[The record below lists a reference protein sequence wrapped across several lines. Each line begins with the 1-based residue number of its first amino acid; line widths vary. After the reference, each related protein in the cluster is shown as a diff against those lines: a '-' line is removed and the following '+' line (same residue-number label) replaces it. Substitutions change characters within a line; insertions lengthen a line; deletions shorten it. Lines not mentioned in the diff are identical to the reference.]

1 MSQAVRD
8 HNTFGSLVM
17 LRRSLAFGLLI
28 VLVAFHAAA
37 ADSSSEAHVL
47 FDKTVKPFLAK
58 HCIKC
63 HGADDPDGDIRLDS
77 IKIEGPKAAVQWA
90 MIRNQIRDGLMPPA
104 KEPRPDAAQARAV
117 VAWATKLTGAKPFPL
132 PNQGNL
138 IPHELLFGEASSSDG
153 STPAR
158 IWRVSPDVYS
168 TLTSK
173 LAKDAPGVSQPFT
186 LVDERGIRDFSGLY
200 SADVPSTEILVR
212 NAIAIVDAQTT
223 AEYTVIP
230 NPPKG
235 SLEPQK
241 PEQRKNG
248 NAVAEFL
255 KLVDPAAAP
264 TPKQLESAVRTQF
277 RMAIGRAPS
286 ADEVAPY
293 LALNEK
299 CLKST
304 SDSPSSVRTML
315 QAVLLRTD
323 AIFRYETGSGS
334 GRTMLPPFDLA
345 RTLSLTLGNRLDG
358 ALVTAAEKGQLTNRQ
373 QVEDHVRRMLTDER
387 VDTSRIPKFFREYFE
402 YHNAADV
409 FKENPKGALFYPNA
423 HIRDTDLLVRHI
435 LEQDKDVF
443 RQLLTTPLTFVNATA
458 VEKKDHKTKGEFKK
472 TESNPGGVDKKT
484 GKFTLGIEGIYG
496 FEEWSI
502 KQPLEAPSETRI
514 GILMQPSWLM
524 AWSTNFDNDPVRRGR
539 WIRERL
545 LGGTVPDLPIG
556 VVAQVP
562 DDPHQTYR
570 DRLTVTRKAEC
581 WKCHRWMDE
590 LGLPFEQFNHYGHF
604 RKTETVLDVE
614 STEKNVDSKGKSKG
628 KVYHEVPL
636 NTLGVVADS
645 GDPALDGSYKD
656 PREMIRKIANSD
668 RARQVFVRHVFR
680 YFLGRNE
687 SLSDAK
693 TLQEAD
699 AAYVKSGG
707 SFRALVVSLLT
718 SDPFLYRTNSQQ
730 LTSLGERQ

>member
-1 MSQAVRD
+1 MSC
-8 HNTFGSLVM
+8 
-17 LRRSLAFGLLI
+17 RSLAFGLL
-28 VLVAFHAAA
+28 LALAAFNMEA
-37 ADSSSEAHVL
+37 ADASTEAHAV
-47 FDKTVKPFLAK
+47 FEKTVKPFLAK

-63 HGADDPDGDIRLDS
+63 HGVDDPDGDVRLDT
-77 IKIEGPKAAVQWA
+77 IKIDGPKAAVQWA

-104 KEPRPDAAQARAV
+104 KEPKPDASQSRAV

-138 IPHELLFGEASSSDG
+138 IPHELLFGEASSADE

-158 IWRVSPDVYS
+158 IWRVSPEVYS
-168 TLTSK
+168 TLTTK

-200 SADVPSTEILVR
+200 GADVPSTEILVR

-235 SLEPQK
+235 STEIQK

-255 KLVDPAAAP
+255 KLVDPA
-264 TPKQLESAVRTQF
+264 TPPSQKQLESAVRTQF

-286 ADEVAPY
+286 AEEASPY
-293 LALNEK
+293 LALYEK
-299 CLKST
+299 CVKST
-304 SDSPSSVRTML
+304 GDSPSSVRTML

-323 AIFRYETGSGS
+323 AIFRYETGVGS

-345 RTLSLTLGNRLDG
+345 RALSLTLGNRLDG
-358 ALVTAAEKGQLTNRQ
+358 TLVNAAEKGQLTIRQ
-373 QVEDHVRRMLTDER
+373 QVEEHVRRMLTDER
-387 VDTSRIPKFFREYFE
+387 VDTSRISKFFREYFE

-409 FKENPKGALFYPNA
+409 FKENPKAALFNPGT
-423 HIRDTDLLVRHI
+423 HIRDTDLLIKHI
-435 LEQDKDVF
+435 LNQDKDVF

-458 VEKKDHKTKGEFKK
+458 VEKKDQKLKGEFKRS
-472 TESNPGGVDKKT
+472 EERSGGVDKKT
-484 GKFTLGIEGIYG
+484 GKFTLGLEGIYG
-496 FEEWSI
+496 FDEWSI
-502 KQPLEAPSETRI
+502 KQPLEAPAETRI
-514 GILMQPSWLM
+514 GVLMQPSWLI

-562 DDPHQTYR
+562 DDPHRTYR
-570 DRLTVTRKAEC
+570 DRLNVTRKAEC

-604 RKTETVLDVE
+604 RKTETVLDI
-614 STEKNVDSKGKSKG
+614 SATEKNVDSKGKSKG
-628 KVYHEVPL
+628 NVHQEVPL
-636 NTLGVVADS
+636 NTQGIIADS
-645 GDPALDGSYKD
+645 GDSALDGVYKD

-668 RARQVFVRHVFR
+668 RARQVFVRHTFR

-687 SLSDAK
+687 SLSDAR

-707 SFRALVVSLLT
+707 SFKALVVSLLT
-718 SDPFLYRTNSQQ
+718 SNPFLFRTNSPQP
-730 LTSLGERQ
+730 TSLGERP